1 MHKSVII
8 LVSLLVLAGCSSTFA
23 YNNIDWLVYWYIDDY
38 IDLTEEQEQQFDT
51 KMSSWLKWHRDTELR
66 LYETH
71 INQIR
76 HRALTTAM
84 SPEDILDELSIARQH
99 WLRLRDEVAPGLA
112 QMAPLLSDEQV
123 IYLFAQLERENQKQ
137 QDERLDEL
145 KDTSEKQRF
154 DNQIKQITSQVEDYI
169 GKTTSQQRQLIRTYV
184 PQLQSTDNYW
194 LAYRRKTQQVAREL
208 FASRGN
214 NPEFVEQL
222 TQLIK
227 NPDGHRSSEHNRV
240 SNQNSLIY
248 ATMLSE
254 LQASMSDK
262 QRRRLNKKIDQFV
275 DDLEDLID
283 A

>member
-1 MHKSVII
+1 
-8 LVSLLVLAGCSSTFA
+8 
-23 YNNIDWLVYWYIDDY
+23 
-38 IDLTEEQEQQFDT
+38 
-51 KMSSWLKWHRDTELR
+51 
-66 LYETH
+66 
-71 INQIR
+71 
-76 HRALTTAM
+76 
-84 SPEDILDELSIARQH
+84 
-99 WLRLRDEVAPGLA
+99 
-112 QMAPLLSDEQV
+112 MAPLLSDEQV

-154 DNQIKQITSQVEDYI
+154 DEQIKRMTRQVEDFI
-169 GKTTSQQRQLIRTYV
+169 GKTTSKQRQLIRSYA

-208 FASRGN
+208 FANRDSKS
-214 NPEFVEQL
+214 EFVEQL

-227 NPDGHRSSEHNRV
+227 NPDVHRSSEHNRV

-275 DDLEDLID
+275 DDLDDLIG